1 MLIYFQGQLTFMINI
16 TTSAT
21 RLKLEIN
28 LLINQAFTYRL
39 YILYTIYSTHVAGG
53 YH

>member
-16 TTSAT
+16 TTSAK
-21 RLKLEIN
+21 RLKLEIPD
-28 LLINQAFTYRL
+28 NQAFTYRL